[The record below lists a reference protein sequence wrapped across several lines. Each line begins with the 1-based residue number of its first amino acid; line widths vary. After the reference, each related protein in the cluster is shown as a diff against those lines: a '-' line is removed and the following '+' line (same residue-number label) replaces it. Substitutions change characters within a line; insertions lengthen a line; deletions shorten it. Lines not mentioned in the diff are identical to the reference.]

1 MLPSFETIALN
12 TDYHTTSKS
21 RIKFAS
27 PIDYS
32 SDYRRGS
39 RNEDLTVGAYA
50 QRRKKTLS
58 ERIPVERSWV
68 AAANISS
75 EGEVERG
82 FSAQPAIMSEL
93 FAYSRGY
100 WRGFTRYAAR
110 TEH

>member
-1 MLPSFETIALN
+1 M
-12 TDYHTTSKS
+12 
-21 RIKFAS
+21 
-27 PIDYS
+27 
-32 SDYRRGS
+32 
-39 RNEDLTVGAYA
+39 
-50 QRRKKTLS
+50 
-58 ERIPVERSWV
+58 ERSWV
-68 AAANISS
+68 AANISG